1 MKKEL
6 IICILIIGIILI
18 GNYVTGIYE
27 DESVNKINKNLEEIK
42 MELEKQEK
50 EESLIGKKIENLDKN
65 WNEVYTKLAY
75 FIEHDELEKVETSI
89 VILTSFCKTK
99 EYEKAISEIDKSTF
113 VLKHIKEKDKL
124 RLENIF

>member
-27 DESVNKINKNLEEIK
+27 DESVNEINKNLEEIK